1 MKGTS
6 GVMGGL
12 YRICEWIMRFTI
24 INVLWIVFNIP
35 IVFIVLN
42 TLFMAQKGAIAIS
55 LVPLII
61 LLPLL
66 FFPATTAMFA
76 SARDWVMEEDTVSIR
91 KYWRYYKE
99 NYIKSLVGGLVLTG
113 AWTIWAVD
121 YYYFSKEN
129 IILMGIFLLMG
140 ILLFVFTINF
150 FSVLSHYHMELLTAL
165 KNALFLTI
173 GSPVLFLTILISN
186 GILLYLSLNVFWF
199 MLPFFSGALMAYL
212 SFSAFYRYYLKVVDL
227 EKK

>member
-24 INVLWIVFNIP
+24 INVLWVVFNIP

-42 TLFMAQKGAIAIS
+42 MLFMEQKGAIAFS

-150 FSVLSHYHMELLTAL
+150 FSILSHYHMKLLTAL